1 MLYYTKSTHKWTHV
15 FQGSTVPFHTD
26 RDFQWQTK
34 HKPMIRS
41 ATTKKKGVAYKIK
54 GNRISEKMKCLPM
67 ENWVLNAEISPWQ
80 KFINTYT
87 AQYSSPETQ
96 LTIITF
102 FRYSG
107 PIPFNNLKV
116 KVRTVQRI
124 TNQCKKQ
131 CC

>member
-1 MLYYTKSTHKWTHV
+1 MLYYTKSTQSGLISFKD
-15 FQGSTVPFHTD
+15 QLYLSTETETSNGKLNINQRLGQQLP
-26 RDFQWQTK
+26 
-34 HKPMIRS
+34 
-41 ATTKKKGVAYKIK
+41 KKGGGAYKIK

-96 LTIITF
+96 LTIISF